1 MIKKLILTTVVVV
14 FSLLFFVPQA
24 FSKLYTW
31 TDKSGKI
38 MRTYYP
44 PPADRIQTKSPS
56 SSKQSVKSQRVE
68 LYVTSWCPYCKNAKD
83 FFRSKGIPVTVYD
96 IEKDKK
102 AAARKKKLDASSGV
116 PFAVVNGVK
125 IHGYSPEQYAEA
137 LKKNR

>member
-1 MIKKLILTTVVVV
+1 MLKKLILAALAATV
-14 FSLLFFVPQA
+14 FTFFLAPQA
-24 FSKLYTW
+24 FRKLYTW

-44 PPADRIQTKSPS
+44 PPADPVQTKSTS

-102 AAARKKKLDASSGV
+102 AAARKKKLDARSGV

-125 IHGYSPEQYAEA
+125 IHGYSPEQYTEA
-137 LKKNR
+137 LKK